1 MSVLSAYCVFILLH
15 CVSLCSVVFLYSLS
29 ATFCLPVLTSG
40 PFFQCEALFLHLY
53 LRRWPHFVEVLSSCC
68 IKALSLFFILR
79 LRPHILHCILR
90 LHPHILYWGFVLIFY
105 FEPLSSYFI
114 LRLRPH
120 CFILRLCFSVRGLG
134 PHCCRHLL
142 LCLYYFFGLFAVICV
157 WFCLFVFLCRV
168 TRCQYYLVWISIH
181 IFYLLCLFFSLQSCN
196 PLFWFT
202 CSYINFNLW
211 FCWLPCF
218 DMCGHYSPIVMRHR
232 NVFLYA
238 SLSRSHHYS

>member
-1 MSVLSAYCVFILLH
+1 MGFIVGCSYVSFVCILCFYPVALCIVVFCYFPLLAVGDILSASAYFWAVFN
-15 CVSLCSVVFLYSLS
+15 VRLCSSTFIWGVVLI
-29 ATFCLPVLTSG
+29 
-40 PFFQCEALFLHLY
+40 
-53 LRRWPHFVEVLSSCC
+53 LSSCC
-68 IKALSLFFILR
+68 IKALSLFF
-79 LRPHILHCILR
+79 ILR

-105 FEPLSSYFI
+105 FEALSSYFI

-120 CFILRLCFSVRGLG
+120 CFILRLCSSVRGFG
-134 PHCCRHLL
+134 PHCCRPLL
-142 LCLYYFFGLFAVICV
+142 LCFYYFFGLFAVICV
-157 WFCLFVFLCRV
+157 WFCLFVFLSRG
-168 TRCQYYLVWISIH
+168 TRCQYCLVLISIH

-218 DMCGHYSPIVMRHR
+218 DMCGHYSPVFIVMRHR

>member
-1 MSVLSAYCVFILLH
+1 M
-15 CVSLCSVVFLYSLS
+15 FL
-29 ATFCLPVLTSG
+29 
-40 PFFQCEALFLHLY
+40 
-53 LRRWPHFVEVLSSCC
+53 SCC
-68 IKALSLFFILR
+68 IVYRCVLLFSFSRCRRHSVCQCLLLGRFFSVRLCSSTCIWGVDLILLRFCPHVVSRLCPCFLYWGFVLIFYIVFWGFILIFYTEALSSYSILS
-79 LRPHILHCILR
+79 LC
-90 LHPHILYWGFVLIFY
+90 PHILYWGFVLIVLYWGYVSQFEALVLIVVGTCY
-105 FEPLSSYFI
+105 FVCTTSL
-114 LRLRPH
+114 
-120 CFILRLCFSVRGLG
+120 V
-134 PHCCRHLL
+134 
-142 LCLYYFFGLFAVICV
+142 CLQWCV

-218 DMCGHYSPIVMRHR
+218 DMCGHYSPVFIVMRHR